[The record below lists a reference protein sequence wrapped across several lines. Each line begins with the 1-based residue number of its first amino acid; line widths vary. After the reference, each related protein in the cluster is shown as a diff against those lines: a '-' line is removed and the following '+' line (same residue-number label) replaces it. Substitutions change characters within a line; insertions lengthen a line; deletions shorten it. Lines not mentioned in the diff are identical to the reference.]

1 MDEYHYAF
9 ISAYKTRNSSVSHD
23 NSSWVLIF
31 GKKDLEEKMAQNC
44 ILLLSA
50 ISALQVAQA
59 GDISILISLPLHP
72 TSGPSLSWERGYEI
86 LPGALQAVNDINN
99 DSTILPGHNLRP
111 IVIDSPQSDDIEIVQ
126 QFVNLTFYHSDLR
139 LNDIFG
145 VTGVL
150 IPRAVSILMPLVRR
164 ERVLLSAI
172 THTDQLPDDP
182 HSGTFLPLPSPSA
195 IVGVLLNFMNQ
206 MTWQRIGVI
215 TDSTDAYFFNVAEKL
230 LQVTKKNDS
239 IIIMPYIELT
249 HTSPA
254 IQEINKLNTRIVFV
268 SLNAERAIQLLCTVR
283 EKGLVW
289 PKYAWIFHSFEVE
302 DLLEQQSSCD
312 NIRDA
317 VDGVFFIDVQ
327 PQSDPMRA
335 ELISGITSSNY
346 YRQYFSN
353 VSKAAFEYNNITLT
367 SRLNGYAILLY
378 DLVWT
383 MAVAL
388 NESCPQ
394 LNDSLECLH
403 RASSEATAAADLLQN
418 QWIFSIYH
426 INKLRPLLISAAT
439 VHYSNNS
446 ITATSFNSSI
456 LETAPKGE
464 LPIVTQYPPL
474 AYTVIL
480 GVQIVLTF
488 IFVTLTLALYICF
501 RKEPEVKATSFAL
514 SLLVFL
520 GCYVNLAYL
529 IVLFCLNHTLDSINI
544 PRDNSLCVSLPWLA
558 NVGLSLPLMLATLL
572 VKMLRVYHIFNHAK
586 LRLSLYCSDLALA
599 LYVFLILMPGIIVN
613 LVWVAIDRYG
623 IYFEYRA
630 RGSYLFLW
638 KTCRSNHQ
646 ATFVTTLSTYLLVL
660 IIAVTFVAVITRNVR
675 LQHFKDTKK
684 VNFVV
689 FIFSITVVVSF
700 SYWGLLRALG
710 TKLYI
715 SNLPLHIAHSVFIM
729 CILGFL
735 FVPKVFPP
743 LWRKV
748 KNVFNK

>member
-1 MDEYHYAF
+1 M
-9 ISAYKTRNSSVSHD
+9 TQG
-23 NSSWVLIF
+23 LI
-31 GKKDLEEKMAQNC
+31 
-44 ILLLSA
+44 ILLAA
-50 ISALQVAQA
+50 ISALQVVRA
-59 GDISILISLPLHP
+59 GDISILISLPLQP
-72 TSGPSLSWERGYEI
+72 TSGPSLRWERGLEI
-86 LPGALQAVNDINN
+86 LPGALQAINDINN
-99 DSTILPGHNLRP
+99 DSTLLPGHVLKL
-111 IVIDSPQSDDIEIVQ
+111 IVINSPESNDIEVVR
-126 QFVNLTFYHSDLR
+126 QFVNLTFYHSDVC
-139 LNDIFG
+139 LNDISG
-145 VTGVL
+145 VIGIL
-150 IPRAVSILMPLVRR
+150 SPRAVSILIPLARR

-172 THTDQLPDDP
+172 THTDQMLDDP

-195 IVGVLLNFMNQ
+195 IVSVLLDFMNQ
-206 MTWQRIGVI
+206 MSWQRIGVI
-215 TDSTDAYFFNVAEKL
+215 TDSTDVYFFSVAEKL
-230 LQVTKKNDS
+230 LQLQATKKNDS
-239 IIIMPYIELT
+239 IVVSPYIEQT
-249 HTSPA
+249 HSSSA
-254 IQEINKLNTRIVFV
+254 IQEINNLNTKIVFV
-268 SLNAERAIQLLCTVR
+268 SLNAERAIELLCVVH

-289 PKYAWIFHSFEVE
+289 PKYAWIFHSFELE
-302 DLLEQQSSCD
+302 DLLEQQSSCV
-312 NIRDA
+312 NIKDA
-317 VDGVFFIDVQ
+317 VNGVFFINVQ
-327 PQSDPMRA
+327 PQSDPKHA
-335 ELISGITSSNY
+335 ELISGIASSNY
-346 YRQYFSN
+346 FSDI
-353 VSKAAFEYNNITLT
+353 SKAAFKYNTTFT
-367 SRLNGYAILLY
+367 SRPNGYTVLLY

-403 RASSEATAAADLLQN
+403 RANSEATTAAELLQN
-418 QWIFSIYH
+418 RWIFSIYH
-426 INKLRPLLISAAT
+426 INELRPLVISTAT
-439 VHYSNNS
+439 VLYSNNS

-488 IFVTLTLALYICF
+488 IFVTLTLVLYICF
-501 RKEPEVKATSFAL
+501 REEPEVKATSFAL
-514 SLLVFL
+514 SLLAFL

-529 IVLFCLNHTLDSINI
+529 IVLFCLNHTLDSIDI

-599 LYVFLILMPGIIVN
+599 FYVFLILVPGIIVN

-623 IYFEYRA
+623 IYFEYQERD
-630 RGSYLFLW
+630 SYTFLW
-638 KTCRSNHQ
+638 KTCRSDHQ
-646 ATFVTTLSTYLLVL
+646 ATFVITLCTYLLVL
-660 IIAVTFVAVITRNVR
+660 IVAVAMVAVVTRNVR

-715 SNLPLHIAHSVFIM
+715 SNLPLHIAHSLYITCF
-729 CILGFL
+729 LGFL

-748 KNVFNK
+748 KNIFKQ